1 MVGVTAIAPIF
12 AKAKN
17 NPRGI
22 YMTDAALTRGQLE
35 RTLTQRLQGMYR
47 EKVGKH
53 PKKII
58 CQFFDKRLAIVLEEV
73 STPSEQFLIESA
85 QDDMAK
91 EFRSSLDEALR
102 PQLIALIEEVV
113 ATNVESLMFD
123 TDLETGFSG
132 MTVVL
137 SDYPPVRDLETIPKA
152 RRNRS
157 EDPQSES
164 DTP

>member
-1 MVGVTAIAPIF
+1 MVEVMAITPVS
-12 AKAKN
+12 AKAQNKLSS
-17 NPRGI
+17 I

-35 RTLTQRLQGMYR
+35 RTLAQRLQGMYR
-47 EKVGKH
+47 EKVGKP
-53 PKKII
+53 PKKIM

-73 STPSEQFLIESA
+73 ATPSEQFLIEND
-85 QDDMAK
+85 QDDVAK
-91 EFRSSLDEALR
+91 AFRSNLDEALR

-113 ATNVESLMFD
+113 ATHVEALMFD

-132 MTVVL
+132 VTVVL
-137 SDYPPVRDLETIPKA
+137 SDYPPVRDLETIPKT

-164 DTP
+164 DSP